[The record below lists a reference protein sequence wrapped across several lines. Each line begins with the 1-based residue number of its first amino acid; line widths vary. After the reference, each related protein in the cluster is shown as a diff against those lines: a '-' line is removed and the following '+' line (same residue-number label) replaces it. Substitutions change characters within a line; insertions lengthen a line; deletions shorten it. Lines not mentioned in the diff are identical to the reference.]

1 MFGIQLKA
9 LKQSITAANRIADP
23 ERAIDAYTDILT
35 EKLRNGKKTFNVA
48 AILFLEDDKCADMY
62 YRRANMYEKLAK
74 QSLARKD
81 EPEAFEYYNQALSD
95 MGHAI
100 KSSETLDKKNAC
112 RKQYR
117 DYAAVIS
124 KIDQNEKIATPSIVS
139 RKRALETSS
148 DMGSAV
154 FEKAPSS
161 NYHLRN
167 TRMWNPK
174 IDFEKRIDR
183 LEDERLGNTPK
194 RNR

>member
-9 LKQSITAANRIADP
+9 LKQSIAAANRITDP
-23 ERAIDAYTDILT
+23 EGAINAYTDILT
-35 EKLRNGKKTFNVA
+35 EKLRNGKKTFTVA
-48 AILFLEDDKCADMY
+48 AILFLDDDKCADMY
-62 YRRANMYEKLAK
+62 YRRASMYEKLA
-74 QSLARKD
+74 QRSLVRSD
-81 EPEAFEYYNQALSD
+81 EPEALEYYKQALSD

-100 KSSETLDKKNAC
+100 KASESLDKKNAC

-117 DYAAVIS
+117 DYAAVI
-124 KIDQNEKIATPSIVS
+124 KEIEQNPKIATSSVS
-139 RKRALETSS
+139 RKRALETSN

-154 FEKAPSS
+154 FEKAPSA

-174 IDFEKRIDR
+174 VDYEKRIDR